1 MRSDVILMAIV
12 IAFGFV
18 GWPIIGS
25 YSRAHGSWIG
35 MLAISSTALAF
46 AGLSFRQLINVV
58 PPNTKAIV
66 LLLVAGIINGGAVYL
81 YTAKIADT
89 TVPTA
94 AFVVIVSIFMVIVAP
109 LLNWM
114 LNSAVPSFQQGLG
127 FLLAMAAIYFL
138 KQGG

>member
-1 MRSDVILMAIV
+1 MRLEVILMAIV

-18 GWPIIGS
+18 GWPIVGS

-46 AGLSFRQLINVV
+46 AGLSFRQLISVT
-58 PPNTKAIV
+58 PPNTKAIIM
-66 LLLVAGIINGGAVYL
+66 LLVAGVINGGAVYL
-81 YTAKIADT
+81 YTDKIADT

-94 AFVVIVSIFMVIVAP
+94 AFVATVYILVSIVAP
-109 LLNWM
+109 LLNW
-114 LNSAVPSFQQGLG
+114 LFKGAVPNFQQGIG
-127 FLLAMAAIYFL
+127 FLFAVAAIYFL